1 MRDEFVKADSLTMHN
16 NSNGIAIEISKL
28 TKRFENIK
36 LWTVLFNCEVW
47 GDIWPAGAQWIRQ
60 NHKSILLAVCPD
72 QKDHCIGLLL

>member
-36 LWTVLFNCEVW
+36 LWTVSLTVKYGEIF
-47 GDIWPAGAQWIRQ
+47 
-60 NHKSILLAVCPD
+60 
-72 QKDHCIGLLL
+72 GLLGPNGSGKTTNQYC